1 MNWPTLL
8 EQLRQPFPA
17 SAVYWRAGVVSR
29 DKKRAQALPYAEP
42 RVYEDILNRL
52 VPGEWSCTFKPW
64 GDARIICELT
74 IAGLT
79 RSSTG
84 EENEGFAPG
93 TSAEA
98 QAFKRACV
106 KFGLGRYLYDLPIV
120 WVPYDERTRKLSET
134 PRIPERF
141 LPKAEPAGATGV
153 LNRERAAQMHLELG
167 RLGLI
172 NHYQFA
178 SEVLSIAVSS
188 FEGLR
193 DADALEV
200 WNAARREAGMGG
212 SPWIKERE
220 PKAA

>member
-1 MNWPTLL
+1 MTWPELL
-8 EQLRQPFPA
+8 AALAQPFPA
-17 SAVYWRAGVVSR
+17 SAIYWRPGNVSR

-42 RVYEDILNRL
+42 RVYEDALNRL

-64 GDARIICELT
+64 GESRLICELT
-74 IAGLT
+74 IRDMT

-84 EENEGFAPG
+84 EFSREDFAPG

-106 KFGLGRYLYDLPIV
+106 KFGLGRYLYDLPSV
-120 WVPYDERTRKLSET
+120 WCDYDERTRKLTET
-134 PRIPERF
+134 PTIPEKF
-141 LPKAEPAGATGV
+141 LPKPEVATS
-153 LNRERAAQMHLELG
+153 LDKKRAAEMHRELG

-178 SEVLSIAVSS
+178 SEVLSIQVSS

-193 DADALEV
+193 EVDALEV
-200 WNAARREAGMGG
+200 WNAAKREASMGG

-220 PKAA
+220 QKAA